1 MLLIFGGL
9 LGAVAVAMG
18 AFIEHG
24 LRGHISAEHWGLM
37 MTGLRYHL
45 VHAGVI
51 VAIGVACTRG
61 LDCGRLVLWSGGLLT
76 LGIGLFSGS
85 LYLTVLADQPGLVD
99 VTPIGGTLLIIGWLG
114 LALGGVMRLKP
125 TP

>member
-24 LRGHISAEHWGLM
+24 LRGQISAEQLGLM

-51 VAIGVACTRG
+51 VAIGLACLRANP
-61 LDCGRLVLWSGGLLT
+61 CGRFIFWSGGLLT
-76 LGIGLFSGS
+76 LGTGLFSGS

-99 VTPIGGTLLIIGWLG
+99 VTPVGGTLLIVGWLG
-114 LALGGVMRLKP
+114 LAFAGGMRLRSGP
-125 TP
+125 